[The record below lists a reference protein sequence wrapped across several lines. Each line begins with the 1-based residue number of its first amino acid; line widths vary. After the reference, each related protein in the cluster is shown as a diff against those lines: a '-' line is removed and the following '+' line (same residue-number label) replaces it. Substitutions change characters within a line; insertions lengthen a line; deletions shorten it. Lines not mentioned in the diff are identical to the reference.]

1 MEKKI
6 IKVLSQNNLY
16 DENEE
21 IDIDKCNKLEQ
32 FFKRYH
38 LNESK
43 KHFFPDNITRDKKG
57 RIILDDIP
65 FIVSNIDLK
74 ESNKN
79 MHNDCKWLVLNNGTR
94 LLLKEIKDN
103 NYIENELLIMYF
115 LKSLNMN
122 CANYDIVT
130 LNGKTYLA
138 SLSFLAYDE
147 KIIHPFSNPKNIK
160 ITYEE
165 CKKYGVDIHFLKT
178 CVSDILYGNPDRAR
192 NFPVI
197 TGGKVNNRNKQDR
210 ICPLFD
216 NGEYSLC
223 EYDLYQFPYVDDAL
237 EDSKEKVINY
247 LLSFEEV
254 MHWLKGPVRKATLE
268 ACVKRLEKEKGIILS
283 NETYSGFEKY
293 FKDSQAIINDELKS
307 KGESFRIKLV

>member
-1 MEKKI
+1 MDKKI

-16 DENEE
+16 DEKEN
-21 IDIDKCNKLEQ
+21 INIHNCNKLED
-32 FFKRYH
+32 FFKKYH

-43 KHFFPDNITRDKKG
+43 KHFFPDNITRDEKG
-57 RIILDDIP
+57 RIILDNIP
-65 FIVSNIDLK
+65 FITSNVDLK
-74 ESNKN
+74 SKNKK
-79 MHNDCKWLVLNNGTR
+79 MHNDCLWIILNNGAR
-94 LLLKEIKDN
+94 VLLKEIKDN

-115 LKSLNMN
+115 LKSLNMS
-122 CANYDIVT
+122 CANYDVVT

-147 KIIHPFSNPKNIK
+147 KIIYPFSEPKNIRT
-160 ITYEE
+160 TYEE
-165 CKKYGVDIHFLKT
+165 CKKYDGDLRFLKT
-178 CVSDILYGNPDRAR
+178 CVADFSYGNPDRER
-192 NFPVI
+192 NFGII

-237 EDSKEKVINY
+237 EDSKEKIINY
-247 LLSFEEV
+247 LLSFEGV
-254 MHWLKGPVRKATLE
+254 MHWLKGPFRKATLE

-293 FKDSQAIINDELKS
+293 FKDSQTIINDELKN
-307 KGESFRIKLV
+307 KGESFKIKLV